1 VNPNKRRATPDGLI
15 WGAALGDGLFLRSA
29 ALFLAD
35 VQIAHRARNAL
46 LMHKNNLVAAT
57 KISVNR
63 P

>member
-1 VNPNKRRATPDGLI
+1 VNPNERRATPDGLI
-15 WGAALGDGLFLRSA
+15 WGAALRDGSFLRSA

-35 VQIAHRARNAL
+35 GQLVHGARDAL
-46 LMHKNNLVAAT
+46 LRHKNGFVAAT